1 MIYQDYLDG
10 TEYTIDVLSDLDK
23 NPLLAVPRIRIQTKA
38 GISTKG
44 KIVRHRA
51 LEEQCIQIAKVI
63 GIIGPCCIQIKESS
77 DGILSLLEINPR
89 MGGGTIFTTLAGAN
103 FPSMIL
109 DLIEGNKPVIPTI
122 KEITVLRYYEEI
134 IV

>member
-1 MIYQDYLDG
+1 
-10 TEYTIDVLSDLDK
+10 
-23 NPLLAVPRIRIQTKA
+23 
-38 GISTKG
+38 
-44 KIVRHRA
+44 
-51 LEEQCIQIAKVI
+51 
-63 GIIGPCCIQIKESS
+63 
-77 DGILSLLEINPR
+77 

-109 DLIEGNKPVIPTI
+109 DMIKGNKPVIPTI